1 LKVKVLLA
9 FISLTLISQPA
20 VYAED
25 YVVPQLIS
33 FEFSPGE
40 IDLTS
45 ASTEVKFDLKVFH
58 PIGISST
65 RVAVNLTSKRGS
77 TLFLNLNRSEL
88 PINLDLKTVTFT
100 GTLTVPRNIATDVYR
115 VESGIVYGVVAAGAS
130 NQPYSSKF
138 EISKNINK
146 LISAERDLVVRSGGE
161 LNYDYTTFLGPSHS
175 TVISSERT
183 MPNIVKTKLPIWRV
197 GEEYLPSDYYEIRIP
212 DMVLN
217 VSSQSN
223 LVCTS
228 DGLKLK
234 FVSEG
239 DCKFT
244 VFTNKTK
251 DYMYKKSEHLVTIS
265 RKRTLQELT
274 VEKVKDQNVEN
285 LPKKISIPRVYTYN
299 LGYILPQTLT
309 PSICLVSDGY
319 VNIFSGG
326 TCRYTYQA
334 AESEA
339 FLESKLY
346 ELSFEVVKNS
356 QSITFSI
363 PSDVAI
369 SKRSLTISAS
379 ASSGLPITFSTLSTG
394 ICSISQ
400 FSVNLLK
407 PGKCVV
413 SINQD
418 GNSTILP
425 VTSTSVINITG
436 VQPSKITSI
445 LCKKGKLT
453 KKVNGNNPKCPKGYQ
468 VKTVRK

>member
-1 LKVKVLLA
+1 
-9 FISLTLISQPA
+9 
-20 VYAED
+20 
-25 YVVPQLIS
+25 
-33 FEFSPGE
+33 
-40 IDLTS
+40 
-45 ASTEVKFDLKVFH
+45 
-58 PIGISST
+58 
-65 RVAVNLTSKRGS
+65 
-77 TLFLNLNRSEL
+77 
-88 PINLDLKTVTFT
+88 
-100 GTLTVPRNIATDVYR
+100 
-115 VESGIVYGVVAAGAS
+115 
-130 NQPYSSKF
+130 
-138 EISKNINK
+138 
-146 LISAERDLVVRSGGE
+146 
-161 LNYDYTTFLGPSHS
+161 
-175 TVISSERT
+175 
-183 MPNIVKTKLPIWRV
+183 MPNIFKTKLPIWRV

-334 AESEA
+334 AGSEA

-379 ASSGLPITFSTLSTG
+379 ASSGLPVTFSTLSTG